1 MARMHSRKKGK
12 SSSKKPLQKKK
23 YSWLRHDAKE
33 IEELIIK
40 LAKEN
45 NSPSKIGLILRDS
58 YGIPCVKDIIS
69 KSVTKILQENSLL
82 PEIPED
88 LQALIVKEVK
98 ILKHLEKNKKD
109 MTAKRGLQLTESKIH
124 RLVKYYKRT
133 GRLPQNWKYDIN
145 IAKLLVG

>member
-23 YSWLRHDAKE
+23 YPWLRYDAKE
-33 IEELIIK
+33 IEELIVK

-45 NSPSKIGLILRDS
+45 NPPSKIGLILRDS
-58 YGIPCVKDIIS
+58 YGIPCVKDIIG
-69 KSVTKILQENSLL
+69 KSITKVLQENNLL

-109 MTAKRGLQLTESKIH
+109 TTAKRGLQLTESKIH

-133 GRLPQNWKYDIN
+133 GRLPQDWKYDIN